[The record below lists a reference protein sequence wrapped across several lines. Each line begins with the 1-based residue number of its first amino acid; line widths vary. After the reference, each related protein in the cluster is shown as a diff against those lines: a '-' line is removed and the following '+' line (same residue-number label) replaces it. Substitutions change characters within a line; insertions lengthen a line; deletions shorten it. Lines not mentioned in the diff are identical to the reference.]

1 MVKKYRSKP
10 IIIESVQWKGNNF
23 NEIYE
28 FTEGQ
33 ANLLNVHGEK
43 VLVLLTLEGSMSA
56 EIGDFIIRGRV
67 NEYYPCKY
75 LPFCE
80 RYEEVKEVADE
91 KNTR

>member
-1 MVKKYRSKP
+1 MVKKYKSRP
-10 IIIESVQWKGNNF
+10 IIIEAVKWDGNNF

-56 EIGDFIIRGRV
+56 SVGDFIIRGRV
-67 NEYYPCKY
+67 GEYYPGKY
-75 LPFCE
+75 LQFCE
-80 RYEEVKEVADE
+80 RYEELEE
-91 KNTR
+91 

>member
-1 MVKKYRSKP
+1 MVKKYKSKP
-10 IIIESVQWKGNNF
+10 IVIEAIQWKSDNF

-56 EIGDFIIRGRV
+56 SVGDYIIRGRV
-67 NEYYPCKY
+67 GEYYPCKC
-75 LPFCE
+75 LPFHE

-91 KNTR
+91 KDTR